1 MRNGSLAACVALAA
15 GLIAALPAAAQDSVS
30 TGTGLPGDAVS
41 AYAAGST
48 ATGEQRNDFAVD
60 LIARNSSWGAG
71 YRFGPLMKGSS
82 GGASFFTTLVGAN
95 ALSNRYAFG
104 PMARSVYQAWATAG
118 QGVSNANNTT
128 PADNGTGRFG
138 PIDTGS
144 LLGTQFGAA
153 FMEFGG
159 GPNGTFGDGDDEN
172 NIIAGIIG
180 FNNLAPDR
188 LYVSRTNAAV
198 NKPSASAGLTSTASL
213 GLGGVDEAGNV
224 HLLADNF
231 GLVSGSAIADKR
243 FIRINAAARTTG
255 LNQLQNLSYGDSAN
269 TRTLLGT
276 SLTTLTAPTII
287 SSLLASRPIMIGSDF
302 SNNYQFEGVV
312 NTMSTSA
319 AYLPAGGSPRG
330 PISFAAQTFA
340 QINTGAGD
348 MGAAAVLSRDSAATR
363 TRGIS
368 AWGLNANGSVDTAQ
382 RYVLPTTSG
391 QIVDSVDGFDPIAT
405 WGSGSSH
412 EFCNFASQVSF
423 RGGSGPV
430 ALTVLPGGDLL
441 LAATVSPNHTAPS
454 QVPQS
459 MDNYIAVAR
468 VNAGTGAVA
477 WRVAAHT
484 GNVSGAAGG
493 LSKAVLGGE
502 PGNLSTIGRL
512 ARYNEVVPGATS
524 GPSLSSPAMD
534 RFGNLYFLA
543 TLMLTPEGG
552 PSVLTTGLVRA
563 NFDASTNGYQLELLT
578 RVGDTFAGR
587 NSQRN
592 YQIQFMGTADGD
604 SVDSGAIFSGSIVQ
618 DINRHVPQ
626 GLIGYGNANSLGALV
641 VRAKIVYDRNNDG
654 LFLDPTAA
662 GNSGQPD
669 QAYNVAMIVMPEY
682 NPIDYNIDRIINPDD
697 LGDFI
702 TSYFSDELT
711 TDYNDDGVINP
722 DDLGDYITAYFSV

>member
-1 MRNGSLAACVALAA
+1 MCNRCLAACVAVAA
-15 GLIAALPAAAQDSVS
+15 GSLTALPALAQDSVS
-30 TGTGLPGDAVS
+30 TGNGLPGDAVS
-41 AYAAGST
+41 AYAAGAT
-48 ATGEQRNDFAVD
+48 ATGEQRNDFVVD
-60 LIARNSSWGAG
+60 LVVKNSSWGTG
-71 YRFGPLMKGSS
+71 YRFGALMKGSS
-82 GGASFFTTLVGAN
+82 GGASFFTTLVAAN
-95 ALSNRYAFG
+95 ALSNRYTFG
-104 PMARSVYQAWATAG
+104 PMARSTYQAWATAG
-118 QGVSNANNTT
+118 QGVSNANNSA
-128 PADNGTGRFG
+128 PADNGSGLYG
-138 PIDTGS
+138 PIDTSS
-144 LLGTQFGAA
+144 LQGTQFGAA

-188 LYVSRTNAAV
+188 LFVSRTNAAV

-243 FIRINAAARTTG
+243 FIRINAATRTTA
-255 LNQLQNLSYGDSAN
+255 LNQLQNLSYGDAAN

-276 SLTTLTAPTII
+276 STTTLTVPTII
-287 SSLLASRPIMIGSDF
+287 SSLLASRPIMIGGDF

-312 NTMSTSA
+312 NTMSTST

-330 PISFAAQTFA
+330 PISFTAQPFA
-340 QINTGAGD
+340 QINTGVGD
-348 MGAAAVLSRDSAATR
+348 LGAAAVLSRDSVATR

-368 AWGLNANGSVDTAQ
+368 AWGVNSNGSVDGAQ
-382 RYVLPTTSG
+382 RYQLPTASG
-391 QIVDSVDGFDPIAT
+391 QIVDAVDGFDPIAI

-430 ALTVLPGGDLL
+430 AMTVLSGGDLL
-441 LAATVSPNHTAPS
+441 LAATVSPNNTAPS

-468 VNAGTGAVA
+468 VNAGTGIAT
-477 WRVAAHT
+477 WHVAAHT

-493 LSKAVLGGE
+493 LSKAILGADMD
-502 PGNLSTIGRL
+502 TVGRL

-534 RFGNLYFLA
+534 RLGNLYFLA
-543 TLMLTPEGG
+543 TVVLTPEGG
-552 PSVLTTGLVRA
+552 PNVLTTGLIRA
-563 NFDASTNGYQLELLT
+563 NFDEATNGYQLELLT
-578 RVGDTFAGR
+578 QAGDTFAGR

-654 LFLDPTAA
+654 LFLDPTVA
-662 GNSGQPD
+662 GNAGQPD

-682 NPIDYNIDRIINPDD
+682 NPIDYNIDRVINPDD
-697 LGDFI
+697 LGDYI
-702 TSYFSDELT
+702 TAYYSEELT